1 MRQEDRYIYQV
12 YCEGSFSKAAQKLFV
27 TQPALSLAIQ
37 RVEQQIEMPLFDR
50 SSRPLALTAA
60 GQAYIDTIEK
70 EMRLEQDLQRQLKD
84 IRDRNTGSLRL
95 GGSHYINAY
104 ILPEILAGF
113 QAEYPGIQIALQEND
128 SAELAH
134 MLTEKELDLTFSCNT
149 SFIEAFDH
157 FPAFYDHILLAIPE
171 CREINTT
178 LQDCVL
184 TSADVVS
191 GRHLSEDCP
200 TVPLIHFQEES
211 FILLKAG
218 NNLHDRCHQMFRDA
232 GFEPKVKM
240 NLSQL
245 VTACRLAEHQI
256 GATFISDRLVT
267 GRETGLCYYKLSHK
281 LADRLFYLLMPKN
294 MYVSYATRTFAAY
307 VRQYM
312 SQNY

>member
-1 MRQEDRYIYQV
+1 MRQEDKYIYQV

-37 RVEQQIEMPLFDR
+37 RIEQQIEMPLFDR

-60 GQAYIDTIEK
+60 GQVYIDTIEK
-70 EMRLEQDLQRQLKD
+70 EIRLEQDLQRQLKD

-113 QAEYPGIQIALQEND
+113 QAEYPGIQIGLQEND
-128 SAELAH
+128 SAELAK

-149 SFIEAFDH
+149 AFIEAFDH

-171 CREINTT
+171 CRDINDD
-178 LQDCVL
+178 LRAFVL
-184 TSADVVS
+184 TAADVAA
-191 GRHLSEDCP
+191 GKHLSADCP
-200 TVPLIHFQEES
+200 TVSLSRFREES

-218 NNLHDRCHQMFRDA
+218 NNLHDRCYRMFREA

-240 NLSQL
+240 ELSQL
-245 VTACRLAEHQI
+245 VTACRLAEHQV
-256 GATFISDRLVT
+256 GATFVSDRLVS
-267 GRETGLCYYKLSHK
+267 GRETGLCYYKLNHELSN
-281 LADRLFYLLMPKN
+281 RLFYLLMPKN

-312 SQNY
+312 SKEG